1 MAERHRLAGEARWK
15 GMTPEE
21 RTAAS
26 QVARDQ
32 RRGKAARLR
41 AIEEELAALQSVP
54 ERIAAL
60 QAEFDD
66 LRGEPVA
73 A

>member
-1 MAERHRLAGEARWK
+1 
-15 GMTPEE
+15 MTPEE

-32 RRGKAARLR
+32 RRSKAARLR
-41 AIEEELAALQSVP
+41 AIEEELAALQGVP
-54 ERIAAL
+54 ALIAAL
-60 QAEFDD
+60 QVEFDD
-66 LRGEPVA
+66 LRNEPVA